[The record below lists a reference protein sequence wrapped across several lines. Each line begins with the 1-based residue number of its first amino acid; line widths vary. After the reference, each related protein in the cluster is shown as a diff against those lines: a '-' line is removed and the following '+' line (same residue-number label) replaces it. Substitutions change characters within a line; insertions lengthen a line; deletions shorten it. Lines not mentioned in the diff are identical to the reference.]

1 MVKKNKSLEE
11 LLVETEQKILN
22 NEFNKVFTL
31 SYDGEDYDFI
41 LKPIS
46 QTKFLNIYER
56 TQNDIESLTRQIIE
70 ECLIDNEGNNYPSN
84 LIDILLNEMPAGF
97 AVDVTKKVYEI
108 SGIETDEKALDEAR
122 SFLERES

>member
-1 MVKKNKSLEE
+1 MVKKNKSLDE

-22 NEFNKVFTL
+22 NEFHKVFTL

-46 QTKFLNIYER
+46 QKKFLNIYER
-56 TQNDIESLTRQIIE
+56 TQNDIESMNRQIIE
-70 ECLIDNEGNNYPSN
+70 ECLIDSEGNNYPSN
-84 LIDILLNEMPAGF
+84 LIDVLLNEMPAGF

-108 SGIETDEKALDEAR
+108 CGIETDEKALDEAR

>member
-1 MVKKNKSLEE
+1 MN
-11 LLVETEQKILN
+11 
-22 NEFNKVFTL
+22 
-31 SYDGEDYDFI
+31 
-41 LKPIS
+41 
-46 QTKFLNIYER
+46 
-56 TQNDIESLTRQIIE
+56 RQIIE

-84 LIDILLNEMPAGF
+84 LIDVLLNEMPAGF

>member
-22 NEFNKVFTL
+22 NEFHKVFTL

-46 QTKFLNIYER
+46 QNKFLNIYER

-97 AVDVTKKVYEI
+97 VVDVTEKVYEI
-108 SGIETDEKALDEAR
+108 SGIETDEKALDAAR

>member
-1 MVKKNKSLEE
+1 MVKKNKSLDE
-11 LLVETEQKILN
+11 LLVETEQKILS
-22 NEFNKVFTL
+22 NEFHKVFTL

-46 QTKFLNIYER
+46 QKNFLNIYER
-56 TQNDIESLTRQIIE
+56 TQNDIESLNRQIIE

-84 LIDILLNEMPAGF
+84 LIDVLLNEMPAGF
-97 AVDVTKKVYEI
+97 AIDVTKKVYEI

>member
-1 MVKKNKSLEE
+1 MVKKNKSLDE

-22 NEFNKVFTL
+22 NEFHKVFTL

-46 QTKFLNIYER
+46 QQKFLNIYER

-70 ECLIDNEGNNYPSN
+70 ECLIDNEGNDYPSN

-97 AVDVTKKVYEI
+97 AIDVTKKVYEI

>member
-22 NEFNKVFTL
+22 NEFHKVFTL

-46 QTKFLNIYER
+46 QKTFLNIYER
-56 TQNDIESLTRQIIE
+56 TQNDIESLYRQIIE
-70 ECLIDNEGNNYPSN
+70 ECLIDNEGNKYPSN

>member
-1 MVKKNKSLEE
+1 MVKKNKSLDE

-22 NEFNKVFTL
+22 NEFHKVFTL

-46 QTKFLNIYER
+46 QKNFLNIYER
-56 TQNDIESLTRQIIE
+56 TQNDIESFNRQIIE

-108 SGIETDEKALDEAR
+108 SGIETDEKALDGAR

>member
-1 MVKKNKSLEE
+1 MVKKNKSLDE

-22 NEFNKVFTL
+22 NEFHKVFTL

-46 QTKFLNIYER
+46 QKTFLNIYER
-56 TQNDIESLTRQIIE
+56 TQNDIESLYRQIIE

-97 AVDVTKKVYEI
+97 VVDVTKKVYEI
-108 SGIETDEKALDEAR
+108 SGIETDEKALDVAR